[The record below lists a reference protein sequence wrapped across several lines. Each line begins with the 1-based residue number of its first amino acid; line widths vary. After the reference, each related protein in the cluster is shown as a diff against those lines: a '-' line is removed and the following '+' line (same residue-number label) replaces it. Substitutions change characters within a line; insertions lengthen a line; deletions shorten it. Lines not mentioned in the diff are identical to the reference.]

1 MLPGYTMHEALTHGK
16 QYTIYR
22 GVRETDQLPVLIK
35 LLKTSRPEPTEI
47 AQLKREYD
55 IIKSLDITGVVKA
68 LAFEIHQHQ
77 PALILEDMGGHPLA
91 AYCTSNT
98 LDFTRCLTAAIQIA
112 STLEELHRHEMIH
125 RDLNPQHIIVTLD
138 PLCINLINFSLASRL
153 PQETPT
159 LVPPHLHEDTL
170 AYISPEQT
178 GRMNRAIDS
187 RTDLYS
193 FGVVLYEM
201 LTGTLPFVSDDP
213 LEWVHSHLAK
223 QPMPPHHINADVPQ
237 VLSDIVMKLLAKTAE
252 SRYQSARGVEADLRF
267 CLTQWQTS
275 GAIQA
280 FTPGLHDEIDRLQLP
295 QKLYGRDA
303 DLAKL
308 MVAFEQV
315 SQGRAGLLLV
325 SGHAGI
331 GKSALVHEMHQ
342 PITAQRGYFIA
353 GKFDQ
358 LQRTTPY
365 RAISMALRDLMR
377 QLLTESET
385 QLAQW
390 QHRILNALGANGRV
404 MIDVIP
410 EIEWIVGAQPP
421 VAALTPHE
429 AQNRLQ
435 LVFQRFMRVFCQPEH
450 PLVMFLDDLQW
461 ADVASLNLLEW
472 MLTDPDTRYLLVI
485 GAYRDQEVMANH
497 PFNVTLK
504 HLQRHQAAVT
514 HLALD
519 TLHLDPIAQYL
530 ADTLHHRL
538 ATVQPLAELILRKT
552 DGNPFFVRQFLQ
564 TLFQEHLLI
573 FDAPSRAWQWDVD
586 RIEAMNITTNV
597 VELML
602 QKLQRLPASTQQILS
617 LAACIGNRFDG
628 QTLAMI
634 RDQTPEAMFDDLL
647 PALREGLVLATAHT
661 YRFLHDR
668 VQQAAYTV
676 MDEAA
681 KRAAHLKIGRQLM
694 ARLSE
699 GERAERRFELAD
711 HLNTGRELIADAG
724 EKIALAQLNLDAGI
738 KARDASA
745 YTAAKAYFIAGMTQ
759 LPDNMWDAHNTL
771 ALTLHRHLAE
781 AEYLTGDF
789 ARSEEL
795 AQIVL
800 LRAESP
806 LDKAEMYH
814 LLIVQHILLAQ
825 YPQALEAGRQA
836 LALLGHHLPTDHV
849 DIVFDSE
856 FAKSQR
862 MLGDRDI
869 AELIEAPEVDDPQ
882 TMVALKLLA
891 YLFPLAIAADRALL
905 PVLTVKTVNLSLEYG
920 LTANPGYGGYGLLLC
935 TRFGRY
941 REGYAFGRLA
951 MAVSDKFGNA
961 VEKSRTSHTFI
972 AFINHW
978 SKPLA
983 DAVEINQEGYR
994 AALEAGALDLAG
1006 YHCYDKAFLA
1016 YHRGQSL
1023 SELRDELTELRQ
1035 FTEATRNQSAT
1046 DIIIAVQF
1054 AVLSLTSQTPDPLT
1068 LTNGSLSG
1076 ADFEEQCL
1084 AHQGI
1089 AALTYYRIF
1098 KLQLLYLYG
1107 APQEALNYLTTIQE
1121 TLFSIAGSFAVAVYN
1136 VFHSLILTALY
1147 PDMPSS
1153 NQAQYWKQLEIN
1165 QQQLNTWAEN
1175 CPENFWHKYLL
1186 VAAEIARLRGDD
1198 WEAGD
1203 LYDQAIRA
1211 AGEQGFVQDEALAN
1225 ELAAQFYL
1233 SKDRASIASVY
1244 VHEADYCYRT
1254 WGAMAKVQ
1262 HSPSPETPTAEDA
1275 LDLITVTQSLQAIAS
1290 ELALD
1295 ELRGKV
1301 VSTIMANAGA
1311 RKGILMLAK
1320 HGQLFIEAECAV
1332 DAPSTNAP
1340 HMQPVD
1346 IEGGVPLSIISY
1358 VKRTRESL
1366 VLTDAKHDHPFAHDP
1381 YMIQQHPKSILCT
1394 PILHQGQLIGVMYLE
1409 HDLLTD
1415 AFTPARIELVQI

>member
-1 MLPGYTMHEALTHGK
+1 
-16 QYTIYR
+16 
-22 GVRETDQLPVLIK
+22 
-35 LLKTSRPEPTEI
+35 
-47 AQLKREYD
+47 
-55 IIKSLDITGVVKA
+55 
-68 LAFEIHQHQ
+68 
-77 PALILEDMGGHPLA
+77 
-91 AYCTSNT
+91 
-98 LDFTRCLTAAIQIA
+98 
-112 STLEELHRHEMIH
+112 
-125 RDLNPQHIIVTLD
+125 
-138 PLCINLINFSLASRL
+138 
-153 PQETPT
+153 
-159 LVPPHLHEDTL
+159 
-170 AYISPEQT
+170 
-178 GRMNRAIDS
+178 
-187 RTDLYS
+187 
-193 FGVVLYEM
+193 
-201 LTGTLPFVSDDP
+201 
-213 LEWVHSHLAK
+213 
-223 QPMPPHHINADVPQ
+223 
-237 VLSDIVMKLLAKTAE
+237 
-252 SRYQSARGVEADLRF
+252 
-267 CLTQWQTS
+267 
-275 GAIQA
+275 
-280 FTPGLHDEIDRLQLP
+280 
-295 QKLYGRDA
+295 
-303 DLAKL
+303 
-308 MVAFEQV
+308 
-315 SQGRAGLLLV
+315 
-325 SGHAGI
+325 
-331 GKSALVHEMHQ
+331 
-342 PITAQRGYFIA
+342 
-353 GKFDQ
+353 
-358 LQRTTPY
+358 
-365 RAISMALRDLMR
+365 
-377 QLLTESET
+377 
-385 QLAQW
+385 
-390 QHRILNALGANGRV
+390 
-404 MIDVIP
+404 
-410 EIEWIVGAQPP
+410 
-421 VAALTPHE
+421 
-429 AQNRLQ
+429 
-435 LVFQRFMRVFCQPEH
+435 
-450 PLVMFLDDLQW
+450 
-461 ADVASLNLLEW
+461 
-472 MLTDPDTRYLLVI
+472 
-485 GAYRDQEVMANH
+485 
-497 PFNVTLK
+497 
-504 HLQRHQAAVT
+504 
-514 HLALD
+514 
-519 TLHLDPIAQYL
+519 
-530 ADTLHHRL
+530 
-538 ATVQPLAELILRKT
+538 
-552 DGNPFFVRQFLQ
+552 
-564 TLFQEHLLI
+564 
-573 FDAPSRAWQWDVD
+573 
-586 RIEAMNITTNV
+586 
-597 VELML
+597 
-602 QKLQRLPASTQQILS
+602 
-617 LAACIGNRFDG
+617 
-628 QTLAMI
+628 
-634 RDQTPEAMFDDLL
+634 MFDDLL

-1415 AFTPARIELVQI
+1415 AFTPARIELVQILASQAAIALENARLYQEMQREIDTRTLAERALQKAHDELDARVRQRTRALSDTNQLLQQAKEEAESANRAKSEFLANMSHELRTPLNGILGYAQILKRDQRLLSEHHAGVDVILRSGHHLLNLIDDLLDLAKIEAQKLDLQPVDFHLPDLLRDIADITRLRAQDKGIAFVYVEPAGLPAGVHGDEKRLREVLLNLLNNAVKYTQHGQVVLRVACDQPSTARVDLDCSVEDTGMGIAPEQLEEIFVPFHQVRVQQHTEGAGLGLAISQRLVHLMGGDLQVDSTPGQGSVFRFRVSLPVLPAWQGRGQTSSAPSSVFKGGSGTRISRFSWQTTNRKTV